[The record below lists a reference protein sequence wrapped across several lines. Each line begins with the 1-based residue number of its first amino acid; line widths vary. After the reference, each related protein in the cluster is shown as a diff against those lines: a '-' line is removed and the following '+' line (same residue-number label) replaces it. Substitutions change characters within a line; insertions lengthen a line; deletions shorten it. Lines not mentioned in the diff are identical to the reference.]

1 MSNLQTIY
9 MIFKKDKTDREFRIA
24 WHTDF
29 DKRSSAEFRVQLLQM
44 QNPDTEYQIT
54 EARKHNRNIC

>member
-1 MSNLQTIY
+1 MALKAIF

-29 DKRSSAEFRVQLLQM
+29 DNLSSAEFRVHLLKLA
-44 QNPDTEYQIT
+44 NPDTEYQIT
-54 EARKHNRNIC
+54 EARKHNRSIC

>member
-1 MSNLQTIY
+1 MELKTIF

-29 DKRSSAEFRVQLLQM
+29 EKRSSAEFRLNLLQM
-44 QNPDTEYQIT
+44 QNPETQYQIV
-54 EARKHNRNIC
+54 EARQHNHKMC